1 MNQYF
6 LKFTDEATALTAL
19 QAAGLDVGETAT
31 PNPLISVDVI
41 GDLVEPAVYSNDGV
55 ELVAPVLL
63 EGFHVN
69 LLCEALPSEL
79 VVYLIEPRHP
89 LRVFAV

>member
-6 LKFTDEATALTAL
+6 LKFSDQATAISAL
-19 QAAGLDVGETAT
+19 QAAGLVTGGGVNH
-31 PNPLISVDVI
+31 NPLISVDII
-41 GDLVEPAVYSNDGV
+41 GGLVEPAVYSDDGV
-55 ELVAPVLL
+55 ELVAPVPL

-79 VVYLIEPRHP
+79 TAYLIEPRHP
-89 LRVFAV
+89 LRVFAC